1 MRLVHMFSR
10 QWCWDI
16 FTRIQDNLFMSTWRN
31 AHHGKII
38 QFFVKRGLTTKPWY
52 RWPFMEMVHSSIGRM
67 NFFAGVGLQRGVSRG
82 TSRIPMLIKYPIAII
97 PERCMKK
104 KSEPRLSFKNTFCFF
119 KMSPYFLGPLHSH
132 ESMHR
137 PEPLSVVRYA
147 PLSTRSSL
155 RWRRGH
161 SPFWLMAPF
170 LGWGSMVKSCKLAHT
185 GGNFR
190 GNKLLKGGS
199 FLANF

>member
-1 MRLVHMFSR
+1 MLGHLHEDSR
-10 QWCWDI
+10 QSFYEHLKKCTPWKNHPVLCKEGVDYKTLIPVTLHGDGAQFYREDDFFCW
-16 FTRIQDNLFMSTWRN
+16 SW
-31 AHHGKII
+31 
-38 QFFVKRGLTTKPWY
+38 
-52 RWPFMEMVHSSIGRM
+52 SSAWSFKGHIKD
-67 NFFAGVGLQRGVSRG
+67 
-82 TSRIPMLIKYPIAII
+82 PMLIKYPIAII